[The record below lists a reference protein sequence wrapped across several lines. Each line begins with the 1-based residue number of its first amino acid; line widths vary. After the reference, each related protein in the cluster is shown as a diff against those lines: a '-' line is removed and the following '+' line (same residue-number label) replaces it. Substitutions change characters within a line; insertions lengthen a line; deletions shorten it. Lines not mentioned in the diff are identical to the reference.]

1 MCNSNVTSCRLK
13 CSLQGGGGVR
23 GWWVPIGVGKGG
35 LGTKR
40 RPPYLILK
48 GDW

>member
-1 MCNSNVTSCRLK
+1 MCNTNVTSCRLK
-13 CSLQGGGGVR
+13 CLLQGGGVR

-35 LGTKR
+35 MGTKR

-48 GDW
+48 GD